1 MNLIDSYDNS
11 DEIVKASILTKG
23 QKRLHKIA
31 IAYFKK
37 ELTDILENREDV
49 KEYSEI
55 YVCGEKIKIYEMN
68 IFGINV
74 ILYKTLIGG
83 PAAVSMMEELHARGV
98 EKFIIFGSCG
108 ELTNDLKKG
117 SFMIPTEALRDEG
130 TSYHY
135 LPASEFVNVKSA
147 ELLEEIFKKN
157 NINYELVKVWT
168 TDALYMETKNKMLNR
183 IKSGCKVVD
192 MECASIMA
200 FAEKRNIEIYQ
211 FLYTDDTLAS
221 ENWDMRTLIEDRS
234 TILDKCLE
242 ISSLI
247 VKEIS

>member
-1 MNLIDSYDNS
+1 MNLIDAYDNS
-11 DEIVKASILTKG
+11 EEIVKASILTKE
-23 QKRLHKIA
+23 QKRLPKIA

-37 ELTDILENREDV
+37 ELTDILKNRSDV
-49 KEYSEI
+49 QEYSEI
-55 YVCGEKIKIYEMN
+55 YVCGEEIKIYEMN
-68 IFGINV
+68 IDGINV

-108 ELTNDLKKG
+108 ELVNDLKKG
-117 SFMIPTEALRDEG
+117 AFMVPISAFRDEG

-135 LPASEFVNVKSA
+135 LPASEFIKIKSA
-147 ELLEEIFKKN
+147 KKLEEIFKKN

-168 TDALYMETKNKMLNR
+168 TDALYMETKEKTKR
-183 IKSGCKVVD
+183 RVEVGCKVVD

-200 FAEKRNIEIYQ
+200 FAEKRSIEIYQ

-221 ENWDMRTLIEDRS
+221 DNWDMRTLIEDRS

-242 ISSLI
+242 VATLI
-247 VKEIS
+247 VKEIN